1 MFQEA
6 ILYSWLVMGN
16 VQDKKNIFHIW
27 IMKNIHLKT
36 QYALQ
41 GVDNFGF
48 GGITC
53 VTQNSVAKTSCH
65 APYHHYVRMVLCHNP
80 SVKVPIP
87 IFILTLFQKWGCDIQ
102 PLESL

>member
-1 MFQEA
+1 
-6 ILYSWLVMGN
+6 
-16 VQDKKNIFHIW
+16 
-27 IMKNIHLKT
+27 MKNIHLKT

-65 APYHHYVRMVLCHNP
+65 APYHH
-80 SVKVPIP
+80 
-87 IFILTLFQKWGCDIQ
+87 
-102 PLESL
+102 